1 MTRKEVVA
9 AAIFDAEKGLLCA
22 QRAKD
27 DSLPLK
33 WEFPGGKIKSG
44 ETHEEA
50 LRREILEELSVKVDV
65 KRHLM
70 SIEHDYPE
78 FHLTLHVY
86 EAQIVEG
93 SIRNNV
99 HQRIEWCATKA
110 LHTLDWAPAN
120 HPLVQ
125 RIMNGDILRD

>member
-1 MTRKEVVA
+1 MKKKEVVA
-9 AAIFDAEKGLLCA
+9 AAIFDPAKGLLCA

-33 WEFPGGKIKSG
+33 WEFPGGKIKPG

-50 LRREILEELSVKVDV
+50 LRREILEELSVAVDV
-65 KRHLM
+65 KGHLM

-86 EAQIVEG
+86 EVQIIEG
-93 SIRNNV
+93 TVRNNV
-99 HQRIEWCATKA
+99 HQRVEWIAITQ
-110 LHTLDWAPAN
+110 LGNLDWAPAN

-125 RIMNGDILRD
+125 RIVSGEITPR